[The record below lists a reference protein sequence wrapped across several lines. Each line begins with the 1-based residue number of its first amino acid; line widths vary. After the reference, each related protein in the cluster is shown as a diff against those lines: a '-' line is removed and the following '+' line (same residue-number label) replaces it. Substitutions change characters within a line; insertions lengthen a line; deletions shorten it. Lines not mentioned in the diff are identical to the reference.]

1 MKSERL
7 KDRSL
12 AAGILVLGILT
23 LLLGWSF
30 LQRIGAPRPDPTR
43 LYNPGGLLGEIIQ
56 VEVRNG
62 CGVTGLAARM
72 TEFLRSY
79 GFDVVEHGDHNSF
92 DVEKTVVV
100 DRVGNLDAAKQV
112 ALALGIT
119 EAEIVSE
126 VDEGSY
132 LDVSVIIGMD
142 YASVMPFIGDS
153 VAKEEAGGG
162 ASAAGQ

>member
-1 MKSERL
+1 VKSERL

-12 AAGILVLGILT
+12 GAGILVLGILT
-23 LLLGWSF
+23 LILGWSF
-30 LQRIGAPRPDPTR
+30 FQRIGAPRPDPTR
-43 LYNPGGLLGEIIQ
+43 IFNPGDLLGEIIQ

-79 GFDVVEHGDHNSF
+79 GFDVVEHGDYKSF
-92 DVEKTVVV
+92 DVEKTLVV
-100 DRVGNLDAAKQV
+100 DRIGNLDAAKQV
-112 ALALGIT
+112 ALALGIE

-142 YASVMPFIGDS
+142 YASVVPFIDERG
-153 VAKEEAGGG
+153 AEEEAGGG
-162 ASAAGQ
+162 ESAAGH